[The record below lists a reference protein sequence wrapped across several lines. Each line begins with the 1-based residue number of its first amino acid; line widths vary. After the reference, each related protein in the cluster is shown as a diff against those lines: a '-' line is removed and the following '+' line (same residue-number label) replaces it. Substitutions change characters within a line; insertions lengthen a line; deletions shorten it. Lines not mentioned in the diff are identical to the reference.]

1 MGKAAECALQAVNPV
16 NRRPAVVGEELVLL
30 WMFLVNEGCPKALD
44 RACGVLFISL
54 LLRCVILQ
62 DRQESGSCVQSIH
75 GPL

>member
-16 NRRPAVVGEELVLL
+16 SRRPAVVGEELVHL
-30 WMFLVNEGCPKALD
+30 WMFLVNEGSPKALK

-62 DRQESGSCVQSIH
+62 NRQESGSCAQSTH
-75 GPL
+75 SLL

>member
-30 WMFLVNEGCPKALD
+30 WMFLVNEGCPKVLD

-54 LLRCVILQ
+54 LLQCVILQ
-62 DRQESGSCVQSIH
+62 DRQESGSCAQSIH